1 VGTKLC
7 LSISQHHPEH
17 WQPSWSVR
25 TALMALI
32 AFMPSAPDG
41 AIGGLNYPPDERR
54 SLAALSRKAPPKVVR
69 ESLPL
74 PSPSPPATA
83 PNLVSRGYRE
93 KLSGRY
99 ARVERTVL
107 VRYAL

>member
-41 AIGGLNYPPDERR
+41 AIGGLNYPAEERR
-54 SLAALSRKAPPKVVR
+54 TNPPKVVR
-69 ESLPL
+69 SQC
-74 PSPSPPATA
+74 
-83 PNLVSRGYRE
+83 
-93 KLSGRY
+93 
-99 ARVERTVL
+99 
-107 VRYAL
+107 VRHMIA

>member
-1 VGTKLC
+1 MGTKLC

-41 AIGGLNYPPDERR
+41 AIGGLNYPAEERR
-54 SLAALSRKAPPKVVR
+54 TLAALSRTNPPKVVR
-69 ESLPL
+69 SQC
-74 PSPSPPATA
+74 
-83 PNLVSRGYRE
+83 
-93 KLSGRY
+93 
-99 ARVERTVL
+99 
-107 VRYAL
+107 VRHMIA